1 MSENTITELFQRDP
15 LELQRQDFEAII
27 EHYRNN
33 RANFQLAGKVS
44 LSTASQKK
52 TAAALEKAKNLS
64 IDLDDIEI

>member
-1 MSENTITELFQRDP
+1 MSNSITEFFEADP
-15 LELQRQDFEAII
+15 LSLSRSDFEAII
-27 EHYRNN
+27 EHYRSN

-44 LSTASQKK
+44 LTTASQKK